1 MTMKKAI
8 FILSAA
14 IAVFVS
20 ACGNS
25 GETDKQ
31 GQLASLKEQREAL
44 DEQIKTLEAEVL
56 ADNPELAQRKV
67 YNVTIDTIQPQ
78 AFEHYIQVQGAV
90 ESDDNI
96 TVSAETPG
104 VIRRILVKEGQRVS
118 KGQLLAETDSQ
129 VLQSNLAEL
138 QTAYS
143 LANTTF
149 ERQKNLWDQNIGTE
163 FQFLQAKNNK
173 ERLEQ
178 QLNTM
183 KEQIRSEEHT
193 SELQSLMRNSY
204 AVL

>member
-44 DEQIKTLEAEVL
+44 DEQIKTLEAEVMV
-56 ADNPELAQRKV
+56 DNPELDQRKV

-96 TVSAETPG
+96 NMRDETPG
-104 VIRRILVKEGQRVS
+104 DRQSVVLGESEVVRVDHGGRGND
-118 KGQLLAETDSQ
+118 K
-129 VLQSNLAEL
+129 
-138 QTAYS
+138 
-143 LANTTF
+143 
-149 ERQKNLWDQNIGTE
+149 
-163 FQFLQAKNNK
+163 
-173 ERLEQ
+173 
-178 QLNTM
+178 
-183 KEQIRSEEHT
+183 
-193 SELQSLMRNSY
+193 
-204 AVL
+204 

>member
-1 MTMKKAI
+1 M
-8 FILSAA
+8 
-14 IAVFVS
+14 
-20 ACGNS
+20 
-25 GETDKQ
+25 
-31 GQLASLKEQREAL
+31 
-44 DEQIKTLEAEVL
+44 
-56 ADNPELAQRKV
+56 
-67 YNVTIDTIQPQ
+67 
-78 AFEHYIQVQGAV
+78 
-90 ESDDNI
+90 

-178 QLNTM
+178 QLNTL
-183 KEQIRSEEHT
+183 KEQIEMTRIKSPINGTVDAVIAKVGENT
-193 SELQSLMRNSY
+193 GPCVPSFRVVNLSDLSVRNE
-204 AVL
+204 VG

>member
-67 YNVTIDTIQPQ
+67 Y
-78 AFEHYIQVQGAV
+78 
-90 ESDDNI
+90 
-96 TVSAETPG
+96 
-104 VIRRILVKEGQRVS
+104 
-118 KGQLLAETDSQ
+118 
-129 VLQSNLAEL
+129 
-138 QTAYS
+138 
-143 LANTTF
+143 
-149 ERQKNLWDQNIGTE
+149 
-163 FQFLQAKNNK
+163 
-173 ERLEQ
+173 
-178 QLNTM
+178 
-183 KEQIRSEEHT
+183 RSEEHT
-193 SELQSLMRNSY
+193 SELQSLMRISY
-204 AVL
+204 AVFCLKKKKTKKNNH